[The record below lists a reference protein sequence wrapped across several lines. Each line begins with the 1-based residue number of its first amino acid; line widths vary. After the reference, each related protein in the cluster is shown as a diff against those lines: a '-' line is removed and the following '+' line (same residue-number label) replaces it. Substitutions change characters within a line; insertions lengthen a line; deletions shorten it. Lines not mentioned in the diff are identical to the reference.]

1 MEYPNCCVVTSDL
14 SDNLEAR
21 IICSVFGSN
30 NKLVE
35 ENTLFAY
42 KKIAAEYV
50 IAENRAL
57 GSQVSRMRIW
67 ILSLNFG
74 REKALSQFAC
84 V

>member
-1 MEYPNCCVVTSDL
+1 M
-14 SDNLEAR
+14 
-21 IICSVFGSN
+21 FGSN

-42 KKIAAEYV
+42 KKIVAEYV

-57 GSQVSRMRIW
+57 GFQVSKMRIW
-67 ILSLNFG
+67 ILSLYFG
-74 REKALSQFAC
+74 GEKALSQFAC

>member
-1 MEYPNCCVVTSDL
+1 M
-14 SDNLEAR
+14 
-21 IICSVFGSN
+21 FGSN

-42 KKIAAEYV
+42 KKVVTEYV

-57 GSQVSRMRIW
+57 GSQLSRMKIW
-67 ILSLNFG
+67 ILSLYFG
-74 REKALSQFAC
+74 GEKVLSQFAC